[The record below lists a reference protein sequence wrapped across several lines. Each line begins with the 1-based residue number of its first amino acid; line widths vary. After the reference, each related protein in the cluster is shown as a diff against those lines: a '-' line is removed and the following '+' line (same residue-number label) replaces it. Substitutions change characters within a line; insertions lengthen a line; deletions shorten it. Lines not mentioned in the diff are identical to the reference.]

1 MVLAAAQYTA
11 SNLQW
16 THVMRNVDI
25 TTEGFEGQVRRR
37 KDALGGD
44 YIYVYVWGF
53 MCVMLY
59 S

>member
-1 MVLAAAQYTA
+1 MVLAAAQFNA

-16 THVMRNVDI
+16 THVMRNFDI

-44 YIYVYVWGF
+44 YFYIYVWGF
-53 MCVMLY
+53 MFVTLY